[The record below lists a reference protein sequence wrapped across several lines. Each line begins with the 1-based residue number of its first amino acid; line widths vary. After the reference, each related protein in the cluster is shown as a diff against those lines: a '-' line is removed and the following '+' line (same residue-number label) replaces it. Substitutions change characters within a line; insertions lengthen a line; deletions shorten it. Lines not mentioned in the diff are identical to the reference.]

1 MTKLRRLT
9 SLIER
14 TETSLLP
21 LLIRRHLIPTSRTI
35 KIELLMRR
43 INSREDK
50 TRIDSRLS
58 TRTVRLR
65 YPKSKESM
73 MREKEPTADSS
84 RALLHSENFAESN
97 AKSIKLK

>member
-14 TETSLLP
+14 TEISLPP
-21 LLIRRHLIPTSRTI
+21 LLLRRHLIPTSRTI

-43 INSREDK
+43 INLREVK
-50 TRIDSRLS
+50 TKIDSRLS
-58 TRTVRLR
+58 TRTARLR
-65 YPKSKESM
+65 FLKSKESM
-73 MREKEPTADSS
+73 TREKEPTADSS
-84 RALLHSENFAESN
+84 RPLLHSENFAESN